1 MLLTFEIVR
10 AARPRERR
18 YVLCDGQGLSLHVMP
33 WGSKWWRFRY
43 HFRRAERMISLGVYP
58 RVNLAT
64 ARRRLADAR
73 GLLARG
79 IDPGADRR
87 QHRIATARTFESVA
101 REWLKGLEVPVAKGL
116 VTSDTLKDATR
127 ILERHIFPDL
137 GTRPI
142 GDIQSHELLRVLKGL
157 ELKGLRFTAR
167 RAKQRCSRVFRHAVG
182 LGYAERDITVS
193 LRGLLEPPRT
203 RHRPGI
209 TDPRRLGELLR
220 AIDGYAG
227 REVIGIALKLSLLF
241 FVRPGELRK
250 ARWEQFD
257 LERAQW
263 RIPARCMK
271 ARVQHLVPLSRQAL
285 ELLGKLH
292 SLTGDSEY
300 LFPQIR
306 DDGRPLPGTAL
317 GCALRALGFSSTEVT
332 PHGFRATACTLLNEM
347 GWRSEAIERQMAHGV
362 SDSVRRHYNYAQHL
376 PERRVMMQ
384 AWADYLDDLHSAQN
398 EQTSTALFS
407 RVTSAHVDAEQR
419 CADAPQ
425 LSDPQISPTLSP
437 PESGNS
443 SPARRRRVVSLVNC
457 TQPTHGDVTQILSG
471 VCRAM
476 FSKS

>member
-43 HFRRAERMISLGVYP
+43 HFRRAEKMISLGVYP
-58 RVNLAT
+58 RVNLAS

-79 IDPGADRR
+79 IDPSAERK
-87 QHRIATARTFESVA
+87 QHRAANARTFESVA

-116 VTSDTLKDATR
+116 VTADTLKDATR
-127 ILERHIFPDL
+127 ILERHIYPDL
-137 GTRPI
+137 GARPI
-142 GDIQSHELLRVLKGL
+142 GEIQSQELLRVLKQV

-193 LRGLLEPPRT
+193 LRGLLEPPIV

-227 REVIGIALKLSLLF
+227 REVIGIALKLALLF

-257 LERAQW
+257 FERAQW
-263 RIPARCMK
+263 RIPAKYMK

-285 ELLGKLH
+285 ELLRTLH
-292 SLTGDSEY
+292 SLTGDGEY
-300 LFPQIR
+300 LFPLIR
-306 DDGRPLPGTAL
+306 DAGRPLHGAAL
-317 GCALRALGFSSTEVT
+317 SYALQSLRFDRMEVT

-347 GWRSEAIERQMAHGV
+347 GWRPEAIERQMAHGV

-376 PERRVMMQ
+376 PERRLMMQ
-384 AWADYLDDLHSAQN
+384 AWADYLDGLRSALD
-398 EQTSTALFS
+398 EQAPTALFS
-407 RVTSAHVDAEQR
+407 RFAAAQ
-419 CADAPQ
+419 
-425 LSDPQISPTLSP
+425 SP
-437 PESGNS
+437 PAPTVEAA
-443 SPARRRRVVSLVNC
+443 ARYGF
-457 TQPTHGDVTQILSG
+457 TATTFP
-471 VCRAM
+471 
-476 FSKS
+476 FSQT